1 MLEAVSS
8 SELACSSVR
17 CDRSALPA
25 AISCAAERTESLP
38 ARICCSTTVSLS
50 AKALNERA
58 ICATSSWPSAGR
70 RLVRS
75 PLPEPMSSIASRII
89 DRRRNARAVIAPT
102 MTAATSATTTST
114 PIDVATSER
123 MPAVASDLSSATTRP
138 QSVPCTP
145 WRCSSLAAPPTST
158 CSGLS
163 LCASAARVASF
174 RSADRSV
181 ACLSVSLSS
190 GWATI
195 LPAALTR
202 KPKLAGVGWM
212 ALTLAITASIDTS
225 LATTPFRPPSRRMGT
240 ANVTTSL
247 PVLAL
252 M

>member
-1 MLEAVSS
+1 MLVWNAMLSITPMMSAIFLLLSLMPPMVWTTWPTTLPPRVATSEALTASELAWRALSAFCFTMLVSSSMLEAVSS

-38 ARICCSTTVSLS
+38 RRICCSTAVSLS

-102 MTAATSATTTST
+102 MAAATSATTTST
-114 PIDVATSER
+114 PIDVVTSER

-145 WRCSSLAAPPTST
+145 WR
-158 CSGLS
+158 
-163 LCASAARVASF
+163 
-174 RSADRSV
+174 
-181 ACLSVSLSS
+181 
-190 GWATI
+190 
-195 LPAALTR
+195 
-202 KPKLAGVGWM
+202 
-212 ALTLAITASIDTS
+212 
-225 LATTPFRPPSRRMGT
+225 
-240 ANVTTSL
+240 
-247 PVLAL
+247 
-252 M
+252 